1 MAREKGVRIG
11 GRATGTP
18 NKSTTNHRAS
28 IQKWVD
34 ELEKTMPSDLKELSP
49 EMRVSTYLKLM
60 SFLCPKPVEKV
71 EDDSV
76 NQTRANINFVLE
88 NAGVIITKKKTKK

>member
-11 GRATGTP
+11 GRKTGTP
-18 NKSTTNHRAS
+18 NESTTNHRAS

-88 NAGVIITKKKTKK
+88 NAGVIITKKKKK

>member
-1 MAREKGVRIG
+1 MSSI
-11 GRATGTP
+11 P
-18 NKSTTNHRAS
+18 NQNLFHTFPYTYELGCSLIFES
-28 IQKWVD
+28 VD
-34 ELEKTMPSDLKELSP
+34 DDDE
-49 EMRVSTYLKLM
+49 
-60 SFLCPKPVEKV
+60 FEKV